1 VSGKLDKVPV
11 VPPKSRRDIEK
22 LALLTLQAFQPEAL
36 KGKLPPPVD
45 VEGIYELYIPTIV
58 DVRTG
63 YGDLSTLL
71 GRTDVLGFTH
81 APQKISLVDSS
92 LSDAIDQVTLRRF
105 RATVGH
111 EGGHCIIHVPLLQ
124 VFKSLSID
132 LGEDI
137 LYRQNR
143 NKLRPFEDPEWQ
155 AWEFA
160 RALIM
165 PRPLVI
171 DYRERGF
178 TSEEMANCF
187 EVNPAFLRVR
197 LQTLKIKAP

>member
-1 VSGKLDKVPV
+1 VAKKSDKVPV

-22 LALLTLQAFQPEAL
+22 LADSILRAFQPEAL
-36 KGKLPPPVD
+36 TGIFPTPVD
-45 VEGIYELYIPTIV
+45 VEGIYELYIPAV
-58 DVRTG
+58 VNVQTG

-81 APQKISLVDSS
+81 APQKISLVDKS
-92 LSDAIDQVTLRRF
+92 LSDAQEKATNRRF
-105 RATVGH
+105 RATAGH
-111 EGGHCIIHVPLLQ
+111 EGGHCLIHVPLLQ
-124 VFKSLSID
+124 LFKSISIN
-132 LGEDI
+132 LGEEV
-137 LYRQNR
+137 LYRESR
-143 NKLRPFEDPEWQ
+143 TKLRAFEDPEWQ

-165 PRPLVI
+165 PRSLVI
-171 DYRERGF
+171 DYHERGF
-178 TSEEMANCF
+178 TIEEMANCF